1 MIKITNLPADQYQY
15 MQMENRWANWPQKDC
30 YNAVEVELILNG
42 PQHEYNKE
50 TYPASDFSKF
60 IWITRQD

>member
-1 MIKITNLPADQYQY
+1 
-15 MQMENRWANWPQKDC
+15 MENRWANWPQKDC